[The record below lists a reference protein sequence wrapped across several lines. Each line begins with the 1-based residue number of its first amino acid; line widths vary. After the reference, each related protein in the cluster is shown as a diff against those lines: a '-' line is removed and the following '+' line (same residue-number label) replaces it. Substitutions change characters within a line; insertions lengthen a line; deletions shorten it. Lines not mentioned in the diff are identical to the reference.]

1 LKTIFFIRKKTNFKL
16 YKAFHKNVLTDDYNK
31 YTNYFD
37 ETPSDAFYEAMAWSG
52 LRDNNVKAWVDLL
65 PEKKAAIEA
74 LANRVPNL
82 SKTVPCPTSSN

>member
-1 LKTIFFIRKKTNFKL
+1 M
-16 YKAFHKNVLTDDYNK
+16 LTDDYNK